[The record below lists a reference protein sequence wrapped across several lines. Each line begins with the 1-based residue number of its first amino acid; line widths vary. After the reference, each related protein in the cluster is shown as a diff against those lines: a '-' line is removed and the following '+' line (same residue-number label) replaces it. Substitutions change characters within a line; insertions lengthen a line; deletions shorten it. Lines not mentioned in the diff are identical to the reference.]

1 MRIENLEINAD
12 MYKILD
18 QLIKDVNK
26 RELNYFAL
34 GYKDSRDWLR
44 VQCPYH
50 KGGQES
56 NASAGFSKTDGFFN
70 CFTCKEKH
78 SLTRVIS
85 DILGVNGKIW
95 LLDNFDGTATEDRF
109 VNDFSLPKREVEEKK
124 YFSEDVLKQ
133 YNKKH
138 PYMYKRKL
146 TDEVIDKFNIG
157 YDPDFT
163 IIKNNREWH
172 FGECITF
179 PIRDE
184 EGHILFIARRAIN
197 QKLFHYPEGVE
208 KPLYGLYEI
217 YREMKNGKNIDTIY
231 VCESMINAL
240 TLWSWGYYAV
250 ALNGTG
256 NKEQIE
262 QLKKLPFREII
273 LALDPDTAGR
283 NGTKNIKRQL
293 SSHKFIKEVV
303 MPEGKDV
310 NDLTYDEFKKLE
322 VKGDF
327 WL

>member
-109 VNDFSLPKREVEEKK
+109 VNDFSLPKRENEEKK

-146 TDEVIDKFNIG
+146 TDEVIDKYHTSEQKDVIEFDRDNLKKMKLHIIHNNYVDTSVG
-157 YDPDFT
+157 YLRH
-163 IIKNNREWH
+163 N
-172 FGECITF
+172 
-179 PIRDE
+179 
-184 EGHILFIARRAIN
+184 
-197 QKLFHYPEGVE
+197 VE
-208 KPLYGLYEI
+208 K
-217 YREMKNGKNIDTIY
+217 
-231 VCESMINAL
+231 
-240 TLWSWGYYAV
+240 
-250 ALNGTG
+250 
-256 NKEQIE
+256 
-262 QLKKLPFREII
+262 
-273 LALDPDTAGR
+273 LALDIFAYLL
-283 NGTKNIKRQL
+283 K
-293 SSHKFIKEVV
+293 
-303 MPEGKDV
+303 
-310 NDLTYDEFKKLE
+310 
-322 VKGDF
+322 
-327 WL
+327 